1 MKKFISILIVIFILF
16 LRSLTASA
24 ENEATESAENGDPIR
39 DAVQEKLEAALNK
52 PKAYLGVVTDIV
64 ETTIQI
70 KSTGGEIQQVSIN
83 EENTNFVN
91 ITSNAKA
98 VNFSD
103 IAIGDFLISMGFL
116 DGNSVLAAQRVLI
129 ADEPEKPDRISI
141 YGEVKELG
149 NGSLVM
155 QLKPSGESLE
165 LEPESNISVTE
176 VIEGEAEKSRFSQI
190 EEKSIIIAIGKLEN
204 NILEARTIQVISSPE
219 PSPTPEKSEE

>member
-1 MKKFISILIVIFILF
+1 MKKFVSILIVIFILF

-24 ENEATESAENGDPIR
+24 EDGATESAENADPIR
-39 DAVQEKLEAALNK
+39 DAVQEKLEEAKNK

-70 KSTGGEIQQVSIN
+70 KSTGGEIEQVSVN
-83 EENTNFVN
+83 EENTSFVN
-91 ITSNAKA
+91 ITSNTKA

-103 IAIGDFLISMGFL
+103 IAIGDFLVSMGFL
-116 DGNSVLAAQRVLI
+116 DGNSVLTAQRVLI
-129 ADEPEKPDRISI
+129 ADEPEPPDRVSM

-155 QLKPSGESLE
+155 QLKPSGQSLE
-165 LEPESNISVTE
+165 VEPESNISVTE

-190 EEKSIIIAIGKLEN
+190 EEKSVIIAIGELEN
-204 NILEARTIQVISSPE
+204 NILEARTIQVISTPE
-219 PSPTPEKSEE
+219 PPPTPEES